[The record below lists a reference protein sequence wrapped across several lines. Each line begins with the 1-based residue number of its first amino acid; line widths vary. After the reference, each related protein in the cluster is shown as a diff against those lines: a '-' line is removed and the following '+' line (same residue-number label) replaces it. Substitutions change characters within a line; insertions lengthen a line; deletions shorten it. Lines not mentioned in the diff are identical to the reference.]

1 MHSFK
6 LCFGLK
12 LIAIILVMVTVV
24 SLIPRNLTA
33 HGFDAETLLP
43 ENSDFVSAEDA
54 ENYSIVSRDTASEID
69 LNSLI
74 FNTSKGEK
82 VEFFYPYDIKY
93 IDGEGFVHDKDT
105 TIVRSENGFVSEGT
119 GVRISFP
126 DKLSDGVSI
135 TSSDDKYSVSF
146 SPLSVSENY
155 LDGVLDADNTT
166 VRYEGLKESLEY
178 GASYSGLKEN
188 IILNEYNGTSSWS
201 FRLQTNGL
209 SLGIMNGQYVL
220 TDGDV
225 YVMYFGSIIAFTAD
239 DKNNTFGEMT
249 VETAT
254 ESQEYILTVTVPEE
268 WLVSEDTS
276 YPVTIDPSITVN
288 YASGSSAIQDE
299 IISST
304 TTYPATYD
312 VIYVGK
318 GNNNEILRGVICF
331 PNLDLTG
338 KCITAASLE
347 IRDVMCESTPT
358 LVEMYEYTGS
368 AWSEDTTL
376 TWSNASS
383 CGDLLDSHYIKWAG
397 GNAGSDLQ
405 RYSFDITP
413 LALKWASGA
422 ASPSQGVLIK
432 TTDAF
437 ENASGS
443 FHRCFASKDYGSNTL
458 KPSLIIT
465 YVEPKGYNPSFTFD
479 TRSLDSS
486 ITVYNYHN
494 HGNVL
499 VTYAF
504 DAKTKGFPLP
514 LFYAYNSSDDTWR
527 LSLEETITQ
536 DAGRYLYTDG
546 YGTEYYFTFKETG
559 IYENEALGNEIS
571 VTSTSIVYET
581 DDGIKKT
588 FDVTSGKISCLEYD
602 KDTYTYS
609 YGTYS
614 LTGIDKSGTSLFAL
628 SYSGG
633 SLSSAFGY
641 GFTYS
646 GGALTAITDKYGNC
660 TNIARTYTASNQ
672 LSSLDIQSAL
682 TTNGINVTFNDAL
695 KASRVISYRGS
706 TTNNITDDSYYYG
719 AGYTR
724 TYSNLSEIDTN
735 DPHNTNIRYIFD
747 VSGQTVSDSTFISNT
762 DLSVTTVSANSYR
775 SDDIV
780 PGSLVGGGNT
790 NIIGTSSFEN
800 GAWTNGTAFTSD
812 DALFGSK
819 VLAVASSGSAYTYIY
834 PVPGTYCYSVY
845 LKGEGTSGR
854 ISVSGSSVSATSK
867 TFPLNDSWQRLFV
880 SFTVATQTI
889 VTIYITNCGNAVLY
903 ADCAQIEKNETPTT
917 YNALKNTDFNSG
929 VTGWSGGTPSTYL
942 INGYTC
948 CVAADSAL
956 SQTVQL
962 GSVSEDTPFKV
973 SGWLMSFVR
982 PADAEVRLTF
992 QGTLTTT
999 VSIPFEG
1006 YASACGMFCCAEVLP
1021 PEGTGEITSVTYSIV
1036 NNSETAAVYVDDL
1049 MLSFGSIA
1057 RTPDGDGSSR
1067 GMVFS
1072 SNDDGTCVLTGIGTC
1087 TDTDIV
1093 IPEKSP
1099 DGDRV
1104 TSIADDAFYG
1114 NTDITSVVLG
1124 ANLESIGDNAFR
1136 GCTNLKSVL
1145 ADGDNLSR
1153 IRYCAFMDCTSLESV
1168 VLPDSLLRI
1177 DNVAFGNCS
1186 SLKSFIIPENVN
1198 TLGTY
1203 VFSGCTGLLKATI
1216 PLTVTELPAYLFSG
1230 ISGDL
1235 KIYYE
1240 GSSSEWA
1247 SVTVGTNALPAS
1259 YTLSCNS
1266 EVKGANI
1273 YTYAFENGNKSSV
1286 TVTALEDSSPVESYV
1301 YDADGNITEYTD
1313 SNGNT
1318 TEFEYDTNGNLTRII
1333 TSGGRETEYIYNSN
1347 GDVVSETDAN
1357 GNTASYTYYSNGLL
1371 NTQSKGGTTITYT
1384 YNNGLVSSAVISGG
1398 GYYNPYY
1405 YTYNSYGNLTYVW
1418 MSIMLQSV
1426 AAYSYTCGGRG
1437 NLASKTESNGYCESY
1452 RYDSTGNL
1460 IETAVSGNTVYDY
1473 VYDFGCSLLE
1483 QNDANM
1489 NISEITLLT
1498 PDGLAFTYTFDSAGN
1513 VIKTVTEDG
1522 TILFSNGSAYL
1533 PLPEGVSSAS
1543 TYDTVNRETEFALKL
1558 TQNEVETDIF
1568 TITRTYLDNDNDYAP
1583 EEVVTEAFSN
1593 AGSFKYVYDSCGNL
1607 TEVRNGST
1615 NVILLK
1621 YTYDSKNQL
1630 IREDNS
1636 YANKSYKW
1644 EYDINGNIKSKT
1656 VYPFSTGTLGA
1667 ITSSTAYSY
1676 SSGDKLTSYGGTTI
1690 SYSGLNPTNWR
1701 NASSLTWRGR
1711 QLISRTNG
1719 NVTTTYEYNSDGLR
1733 TKKTNGSSVTKYV
1746 WDGDRLI
1753 REETQN
1759 YNVTFLYD
1767 GEELIGFSVLGG
1779 NYYYG
1784 KDSFGVIRYIYS
1796 QNGSLYCTYTYD
1808 AWGNLI
1814 DLTFTDPTNT
1824 IAGYINPIR
1833 YKSYYYDSE
1842 TGFYYLQSRYYDP
1855 VVGRFINADDAAYL
1869 GLSGTVLSWNLFS
1882 YCENE
1887 PLDSDDPSGHAAIL
1901 ALGFQ
1906 IAISIGNIIVG
1917 IEGLWRLKDG
1927 RFFLFLFFGG
1937 VSNNPLKAIENTYK
1951 QDLAMLKSYV
1961 PKISINPKSILS
1973 KISAS
1978 FSFVIVVGNNKAS
1991 FPSNYCG
1998 WFTGVSLSFRHVT
2011 VAGSLGR
2018 SGKARVWSFALGVTT
2033 STLSANVSQT
2043 FYLQLT
2049 GENASNNNKNALLN
2063 AINLRFAFLGL
2074 LFKLL

>member
-1 MHSFK
+1 MYSFRTS
-6 LCFGLK
+6 FGLK
-12 LIAIILVMVTVV
+12 AIAFLLVLATFVT
-24 SLIPRNLTA
+24 LIPKNLTV
-33 HGFDAETLLP
+33 HGFYTETLP
-43 ENSDFVSAEDA
+43 PNYSDFITAEDA

-82 VEFFYPYDIKY
+82 VEFFYPYDVKY
-93 IDGEGFVHDKDT
+93 IDGEGLVRDKDI

-119 GVRISFP
+119 GARISFP
-126 DKLSDGVSI
+126 DRVTDGVSI

-155 LDGVLDADNTT
+155 SDGVLDADNTT
-166 VRYEGLKESLEY
+166 VRYKGLEESLEY

-188 IILNEYNGTSSWS
+188 IILKEYSGTSSWS

-254 ESQEYILTVTVPEE
+254 ESQEYILTITVPEE
-268 WLVSEDTS
+268 WLVSEETS

-288 YASGSSAIQDE
+288 YASAYSIYDE

-304 TTYPATYD
+304 TPYSPTYD
-312 VIYVGK
+312 VLYVGK
-318 GNNNEILRGVICF
+318 GSNNDILRSAICF
-331 PNLDLTG
+331 WNLNLYG
-338 KCITAASLE
+338 KCVTSACLE
-347 IRDVMCESTPT
+347 LRDVMCDDEVSE
-358 LVEMYEYTGS
+358 LVEVYEYTGNS
-368 AWSEDTTL
+368 WSEQSL
-376 TWSNASS
+376 LSWSDAQNY
-383 CGDLLDSHYIKWAG
+383 GDLLDSHYVIY
-397 GNAGSDLQ
+397 GNGNVANSIN
-405 RYSFDITP
+405 RYSFNITT
-413 LALKWASGA
+413 LAQKWAAGIS
-422 ASPSQGVLIK
+422 SPSQGVLIK
-432 TTDAF
+432 ASDGF
-437 ENASGS
+437 EGS
-443 FHRCFASKDYGSNTL
+443 NSDFHVCFASKDNASNNY

-479 TRSLDSS
+479 TRSLDSN

-499 VTYAF
+499 VTYTF

-609 YGTYS
+609 YGTYG
-614 LTGIDKSGTSLFAL
+614 LTGINKNGTNLFAF

-633 SLSSAFGY
+633 SLLSAFGY
-641 GFTYS
+641 SFTYS
-646 GGALTAITDKYGNC
+646 GGILTAIADKYVNN
-660 TNIARTYTASNQ
+660 TNIARTYNVSNQ

-695 KASRVISYRGS
+695 KATRIISYRGS
-706 TTNNITDDSYYYG
+706 TTNNNTDDSYYYG

-724 TYSNLSEIDTN
+724 TYSNLSGV
-735 DPHNTNIRYIFD
+735 DPDDPQNTNIRYIFD
-747 VSGQTVSDSTFISNT
+747 VSGQTISDSTFISNT

-775 SDDIV
+775 SDDFV
-780 PGSLVGGGNT
+780 SGSLVGGGNT
-790 NIIGTSSFEN
+790 NILSLSSFEDYSWSGGN
-800 GAWTNGTAFTSD
+800 IELSD
-812 DALFGSK
+812 DAIFGSS
-819 VLAVASSGSAYTYIY
+819 VMSVHAPDNTNTGVAYTYINS
-834 PVPGTYCYSVY
+834 VPGTYCYSVY
-845 LKGEGTSGR
+845 LKGEGTSAR
-854 ISVSGSSVSATSK
+854 IGVSGPSVSATSK
-867 TFPLNDSWQRLFV
+867 TISLNDSWQRLFV
-880 SFTVATQTI
+880 SFTVETQTI
-889 VTIYITNCGNAVLY
+889 VTVNITNNGNAVLY

-929 VTGWSGGTPSTYL
+929 VTGWSGGTPSIYL
-942 INGYTC
+942 INGHTC

-962 GSVSEDTPFKV
+962 GSVSEDTSFKV

-1006 YASACGMFCCAEVLP
+1006 YASACGMFCCAEVQP
-1021 PEGTGEITSVTYSIV
+1021 PEGTGDITSVTYSIV

-1057 RTPDGDGSSR
+1057 RMTDDGSSQ
-1067 GMVFS
+1067 GLAFQ
-1072 SNDDGTCVLTGIGTC
+1072 SNGDGTCKLTGIDTC

-1093 IPEKSP
+1093 IPDNSP

-1114 NTDITSVVLG
+1114 NTDITSVILG

-1168 VLPDSLLRI
+1168 ALPDSLLRI

-1186 SLKSFIIPENVN
+1186 SLKTFIIPENVN

-1203 VFSGCTGLLKATI
+1203 VFSGCTGLLKVTI
-1216 PLTVTELPAYLFSG
+1216 PLSVTNLPEYLFSG
-1230 ISGDL
+1230 VSGDL

-1240 GSSSEWA
+1240 GTSSQWS
-1247 SVTVGTNALPAS
+1247 SVTKGTGALPAS

-1266 EVKGANI
+1266 EVKGANV

-1286 TVTALEDSSPVESYV
+1286 TVTALEDNSPVESYV

-1371 NTQSKGGTTITYT
+1371 NTQSKDGTTLNYT
-1384 YNNGLVSSAVISGG
+1384 YSNGLVSTAVVSGG
-1398 GYYNPYY
+1398 NYSNPYF
-1405 YTYNSYGNLTYVW
+1405 YTYNSYGNLTAVKIG
-1418 MSIMLQSV
+1418 MMMQSV
-1426 AAYSYTCGGRG
+1426 ALYSYTCGGRG
-1437 NLASKTESNGYCESY
+1437 NLASKTESNGYCETY

-1460 IETAVSGNTVYDY
+1460 IETAVSGNTVYGY
-1473 VYDFGCSLLE
+1473 VYDFSGCLLE
-1483 QNDANM
+1483 QNDANL

-1522 TILFSNGSAYL
+1522 TILFSNGGAYL
-1533 PLPEGVSSAS
+1533 PMPEGISSDS
-1543 TYDTVNRETEFALKL
+1543 VYDTGNRETEFALKL
-1558 TQNEVETDIF
+1558 TQNDVETDIF

-1733 TKKTNGSSVTKYV
+1733 TKKTNGSSVTKYI

-1759 YNVTFLYD
+1759 FNVTFFYD
-1767 GEELIGFSVLGG
+1767 GEELVGFNVLGG

-1784 KDSFGVIRYIYS
+1784 KDSFGVIRYIYN
-1796 QNGSLYCTYTYD
+1796 QNGSLYCTYTYE

-1814 DLTFTDPTNT
+1814 DLTFTDPGNT

-1833 YKSYYYDSE
+1833 YKSYYFDSE

-1869 GLSGTVLSWNLFS
+1869 GVSGTVLGRNLFS
-1882 YCENE
+1882 YCENTVVKNK
-1887 PLDSDDPSGHAAIL
+1887 DSN
-1901 ALGFQ
+1901 GF
-1906 IAISIGNIIVG
+1906 
-1917 IEGLWRLKDG
+1917 GLWIKYLTLWDYKKIHSRVADEVAYKIGFFRTVREQYVKGSLG
-1927 RFFLFLFFGG
+1927 RGFLD
-1937 VSNNPLKAIENTYK
+1937 VYDRIENTYYEVKSYGDAFSKSTVK
-1951 QDLAMLKSYV
+1951 QMLKYDHAK
-1961 PKISINPKSILS
+1961 PL
-1973 KISAS
+1973 
-1978 FSFVIVVGNNKAS
+1978 FSSRGCVKRGTQDVFGYLKYGGWDVYFYLYEPGLVVYKCEWNNARATTTV
-1991 FPSNYCG
+1991 F
-1998 WFTGVSLSFRHVT
+1998 VT
-2011 VAGSLGR
+2011 VALAALITVATIATEGAAAPAYGIL
-2018 SGKARVWSFALGVTT
+2018 FA
-2033 STLSANVSQT
+2033 
-2043 FYLQLT
+2043 
-2049 GENASNNNKNALLN
+2049 
-2063 AINLRFAFLGL
+2063 
-2074 LFKLL
+2074 